1 MKALGFCVILLAAS
15 AAEAQ
20 PIVCRTPPVTYQ
32 DFWCARLKDVRA
44 AIGKTGDQQEIESL
58 IRLQGFNLKAF
69 LLYAHARGESEELRA
84 IEDARIDKQVG
95 APGNAAGSTSAV
107 SKGAVPSIL
116 GFAVENG
123 ALTQETSDTT
133 VTLRGNLVGWL
144 DLIESQGFVEAF
156 QDDSALMRQLRR
168 VSYSLTLNT
177 DTSAPVEP
185 ATSSGPGGLSPAAIR
200 EQLRETGQQ
209 LAGYSVRL
217 AIWDQ
222 RDPRLRKNREAAASL
237 VGPAMDAVLQ
247 SDNFLNGVLNSDE
260 YNREWIPNT
269 AAMLKTTELDD
280 TALTRVFYRQL
291 EIMRRLMVNRID
303 NFDDRVNKS
312 LAALDS
318 FDSARVKAFQ
328 AMQRQPLVAAEYVSS
343 RKKDLPDRSTLRF
356 IAEGQWGPRLD
367 LTANLAWTFQRPVAA
382 AAGEDDASRLR
393 DFQAAAQLEIPL
405 ANARNVLMS
414 TSGIGVP
421 SLAVAYLSERLSET
435 ADVTFAGN
443 TFSLDAGWIHVL
455 QAKVTIPVK
464 GSGMKIPLSISFAN
478 RTELIKEKNIRGNI
492 GLTFD
497 LDVLSSLRR

>member
-1 MKALGFCVILLAAS
+1 MRALAFAAMVLAA
-15 AAEAQ
+15 AVAEAQ
-20 PIVCRTPPVTYQ
+20 SITCGSPAVTYL
-32 DFWCARLKDVRA
+32 DYWCARLKEIRPFV
-44 AIGKTGDQQEIESL
+44 GQQGGLQEIEKL

-69 LLYAHARGESEELRA
+69 LLYAQARGESADLRA

-95 APGNAAGSTSAV
+95 APGNSAGSSSAV

-123 ALTQETSDTT
+123 ALTQETSKTA

-156 QDDSALMRQLRR
+156 QDDSPFVRQLRR

-177 DTSAPVEP
+177 DTTDAGEAAV
-185 ATSSGPGGLSPAAIR
+185 ASGAGGLSPAAIK
-200 EQLRETGQQ
+200 EQLRSTGQQ
-209 LAGYSVRL
+209 LAGYSVRF

-237 VGPAMDAVLQ
+237 VGPAMDAVLK
-247 SDNFLNGVLNSDE
+247 SDNFLNDVLNSNE
-260 YNREWIPNT
+260 YNFEWIPAT
-269 AAMLKTTELDD
+269 AMMLRDTTLDD
-280 TALTRVFYRQL
+280 TAMARVWYRQL

-303 NFDDRVNKS
+303 HFDDRVLAA

-318 FDSARVKAFQ
+318 FDSARVKAFK
-328 AMQRQPLVAAEYVSS
+328 AMQRQPLIAAEFVNA
-343 RKKDLPDRSTLRF
+343 REKDLPDKSTLRF

-367 LTANLAWTFQRPVAA
+367 LTANVAWTLQRPVAPA
-382 AAGEDDASRLR
+382 PGDSNAYQTR
-393 DFQAAAQLEIPL
+393 DFQAAAQMEVPL
-405 ANARNVLMS
+405 ANPRNALMS
-414 TSGIGVP
+414 SSGIGAP
-421 SLAVAYLSERLSET
+421 SLAVAYLSQRLSET
-435 ADVTFAGN
+435 ATVTFAGN
-443 TFSLDAGWIHVL
+443 SFTLEEGWIHVV

-464 GSGMKIPLSISFAN
+464 GSGMKIPLSVSFAN
-478 RTELIKEKNIRGNI
+478 RTELIKEKNLRGNI